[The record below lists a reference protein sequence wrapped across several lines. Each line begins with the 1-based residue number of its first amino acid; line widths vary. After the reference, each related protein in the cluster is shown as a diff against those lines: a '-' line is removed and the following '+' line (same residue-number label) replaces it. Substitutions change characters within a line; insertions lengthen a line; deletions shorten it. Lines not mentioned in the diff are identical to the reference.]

1 MQRRQDRKICA
12 DQHALCAE
20 IVYPHL
26 KQKRIVA
33 HRIEMDIRQG
43 GGLPGIASECGERGT
58 RRDRLGQPV
67 IHTGDQPM
75 VEAAGGSNI
84 MNNLEKIR
92 AEIAESRWCKAIPR
106 SR

>member
-1 MQRRQDRKICA
+1 
-12 DQHALCAE
+12 
-20 IVYPHL
+20 
-26 KQKRIVA
+26 
-33 HRIEMDIRQG
+33 
-43 GGLPGIASECGERGT
+43 
-58 RRDRLGQPV
+58 
-67 IHTGDQPM
+67 M